1 MKIKVTREL
10 KIAMIEAFQTGYL
23 DLWKCHDILKE
34 IKGVNIFYELLQESG
49 LIDAESEQ
57 VSPNG
62 ASNNE

>member
-23 DLWKCHDILKE
+23 DLWKCPDILKE

-49 LIDAESEQ
+49 LIDAEHQ
-57 VSPNG
+57 QRN
-62 ASNNE
+62 

>member
-1 MKIKVTREL
+1 
-10 KIAMIEAFQTGYL
+10 MIEAFQTGYL
-23 DLWKCHDILKE
+23 DLWKCPDILKE